1 MALRTLFSVIPLENF
16 WWYNSAAATKDHAM
30 KLSREL
36 PVSAQTAYAELQ
48 ELVQVAEA
56 SRSPAFLT
64 GKVAYKT
71 VKGSRYAY
79 WAFKE
84 IDGRKREYYLGP
96 DGPSIAAIERARAE
110 GAPALDAV
118 ARQAAA
124 AVAQGCSPMPPKHFR
139 IVKRLADYQ
148 FFRAGGLMIGTHAFA
163 VMGNLLGVAWGS
175 GTRTLDLDFAHAGP
189 RGNVDVALPAH
200 LDANAHDALSSLGM
214 GFLPSLGG
222 SKGLA
227 SQYVSEK
234 ESELRVDFLTTVRRS
249 HDDVQARE
257 LGIALTP
264 MKFLD
269 YLIER
274 PGQAVTL
281 DRADAALV
289 NLPDP
294 ARYGLHKLIV
304 AHERGARHP
313 KHDKDVLQALALI
326 EWHLERAPHLIAD
339 AWEDLV
345 GRGDNWRKRAEASLA
360 AAPTVHR
367 DLVLRFEEAMGAK
380 KKRARRPVS

>member
-1 MALRTLFSVIPLENF
+1 
-16 WWYNSAAATKDHAM
+16 M

-48 ELVQVAEA
+48 EIIQVAEA
-56 SRSPAFLT
+56 ARSPAFLT
-64 GKVAYKT
+64 GKIAYKT

-84 IDGRKREYYLGP
+84 FDGRKREYYLGP
-96 DGPSIAAIERARAE
+96 DGPAIAAIERARAE

-124 AVAQGCSPMPPKHFR
+124 AAAQGCATTPPKHFR

-148 FFRAGGLMIGTHAFA
+148 FFRAGGLMIGTHAFVA
-163 VMGNLLGVAWGS
+163 MGNMLGVAWGS

-189 RGNVDVALPAH
+189 GGNVDVALPADLH
-200 LDANAHDALSSLGM
+200 ANAHDALSSLEM

-227 SQYVSEK
+227 SQYYSEK
-234 ESELRVDFLTTVRRS
+234 EPDLRIDFLTPARRGDS
-249 HDDVQARE
+249 DVQAKE

-264 MKFLD
+264 LKFLD

-274 PGQAVTL
+274 PGQAVVL

-304 AHERGARHP
+304 AFERGARDR

-326 EWHLERAPHLIAD
+326 EWHLERAPHALKD
-339 AWEDLV
+339 AWEELV
-345 GRGDNWRKRAEASLA
+345 RKGSGWTKRAKASLA
-360 AAPTVHR
+360 TTPPMHR
-367 DLVLRFEEAMGAK
+367 DILDRFERDIVGITKPK
-380 KKRARRPVS
+380 KKTGP

>member
-1 MALRTLFSVIPLENF
+1 MAL
-16 WWYNSAAATKDHAM
+16 H
-30 KLSREL
+30 REL
-36 PVSAQTAYAELQ
+36 PVSAQTSYAELQ
-48 ELVQVAEA
+48 ELAQIAEA
-56 SRSPAFLT
+56 ARSPAFLT
-64 GKVAYKT
+64 GKIAWKT

-96 DGPSIAAIERARAE
+96 ESPTIASIERARE
-110 GAPALDAV
+110 QGAPSLDAV
-118 ARQAAA
+118 SRQAAA
-124 AVAQGCSPMPPKHFR
+124 AVAQGCAPMPPKHFR

-163 VMGNLLGVAWGS
+163 AMGNLLGVAWGS

-189 RGNVDVALPAH
+189 SGNVDVALPAD
-200 LDANAHDALSSLGM
+200 LDANAHDALTSLEM
-214 GFLPSLGG
+214 GFLPALGG

-234 ESELRVDFLTTVRRS
+234 ESELRVDFLTPARRS
-249 HDDVQARE
+249 HHDVQAKA

-264 MKFLD
+264 LKFLD

-274 PGQAVTL
+274 PSQAVVL

-313 KHDKDVLQALALI
+313 KFGKDILQALALI
-326 EWHLERAPHLIAD
+326 EWHLERARTSLED
-339 AWEDLV
+339 AWDDLAR
-345 GRGDNWRKRAEASLA
+345 RGSGWTKRARASLA
-360 AAPTVHR
+360 SAPGEHKAIVG
-367 DLVLRFEEAMGAK
+367 RFENEIAK
-380 KKRARRPVS
+380 RNGP